1 MGCLRTR
8 KIKSIRQVLPL
19 RLNHRLM
26 LEIALGSALMYYFS
40 TQAFEIEKKPQGT
53 VYYTETLD
61 SRNPSFTRYHREA
74 VTIKPAIEDQF
85 RGIVRQAYDY
95 SCGSAALTTLLNG
108 YGGLK
113 LTEQQTMSG
122 LLQYGEYQRIIERRS
137 FSLLDMK
144 RFVTALGL
152 NSGGYRGEFKDLI
165 ALDQPAIVPITY
177 AGFKHFVVYKAY
189 KDGRVY
195 VADPSLGNISFDAP
209 RFQEIWDNNTLFIV
223 DIPERYRKNLLAIQD
238 ADMRHVE
245 DATINRYALAEIQFP
260 SQKFERLAD
269 KASTMRRVLDADP
282 NSDTHNKPIT
292 TFMRLYYKRK

>member
-1 MGCLRTR
+1 
-8 KIKSIRQVLPL
+8 
-19 RLNHRLM
+19 M
-26 LEIALGSALMYYFS
+26 LEIALGSALMYYFT
-40 TQAFEIEKKPQGT
+40 TQAFEIEKKPDGT

-61 SRNPSFTRYHREA
+61 SRNPSFTRNHREV
-74 VTIKPAIEDQF
+74 VTIKPAVEDQF

-108 YGGLK
+108 YAGLS

-152 NSGGYRGEFKDLI
+152 NSGGYRGQFSDLI
-165 ALDQPAIVPITY
+165 ALKQPAIVPITY

-195 VADPSLGNISFDAP
+195 VADPALGNISFDET
-209 RFQEIWDNNTLFIV
+209 RFKEVWDNNTLFLIDV
-223 DIPERYRKNLLAIQD
+223 PEPYRKDLLALQD

-245 DATINRYALAEIQFP
+245 DATINKYALADIQFQTP
-260 SQKFERLAD
+260 RFERLAD
-269 KASTMRRVLDADP
+269 RASTMRRVLDKNTD
-282 NSDTHNKPIT
+282 ST
-292 TFMRLYYKRK
+292 TYNQPVTTYMRMYYKRK